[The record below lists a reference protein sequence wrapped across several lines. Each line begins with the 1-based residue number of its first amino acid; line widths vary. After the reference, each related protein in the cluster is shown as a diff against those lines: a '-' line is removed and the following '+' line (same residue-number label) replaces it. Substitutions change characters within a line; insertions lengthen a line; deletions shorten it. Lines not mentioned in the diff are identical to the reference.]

1 MNEPQLL
8 VLLPST
14 LRMKLMDPTYPSVRL
29 EGHTL
34 NFSLTIVKA
43 CLLRVKVCHALAKI
57 AKTSNIGLHGR
68 RGLCSECKCTR
79 SVFRLRDADR
89 THTWATTLAH
99 EPYRSALHTLA
110 GGWITHARH
119 AGLLWPHRHA
129 GMRACGHAGC
139 GHTGTRARGHASMRA
154 YGHADGRGMH
164 PGTGIG
170 CGTTL

>member
-8 VLLPST
+8 VLLPAT

-43 CLLRVKVCHALAKI
+43 CLLSVKVCHALAKI

-89 THTWATTLAH
+89 RTHGLPH
-99 EPYRSALHTLA
+99 LPMSHI
-110 GGWITHARH
+110 GRH
-119 AGLLWPHRHA
+119 
-129 GMRACGHAGC
+129 C
-139 GHTGTRARGHASMRA
+139 TR
-154 YGHADGRGMH
+154 
-164 PGTGIG
+164 
-170 CGTTL
+170 

>member
-14 LRMKLMDPTYPSVRL
+14 LRMELMDPTYPSVRL

-43 CLLRVKVCHALAKI
+43 CLLSVKVCHALAKI

-89 THTWATTLAH
+89 RTHGLPH
-99 EPYRSALHTLA
+99 LPMSH
-110 GGWITHARH
+110 IDRH
-119 AGLLWPHRHA
+119 
-129 GMRACGHAGC
+129 C
-139 GHTGTRARGHASMRA
+139 TR
-154 YGHADGRGMH
+154 
-164 PGTGIG
+164 
-170 CGTTL
+170 